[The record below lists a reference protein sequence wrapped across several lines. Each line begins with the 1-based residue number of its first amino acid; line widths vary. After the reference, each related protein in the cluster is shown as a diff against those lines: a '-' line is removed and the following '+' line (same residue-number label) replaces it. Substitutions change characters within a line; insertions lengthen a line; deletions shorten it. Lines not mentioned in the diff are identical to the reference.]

1 MIVLLLQ
8 REEYTDYRVEEET
21 MNHYS
26 YYSNHVGS
34 SHKSTVLR
42 IDGIFNSEHE
52 FELSYSINGWLQNL
66 VFLSIFLLIIF

>member
-8 REEYTDYRVEEET
+8 REDYTDYRVEEET

-34 SHKSTVLR
+34 SHKSTSVADR
-42 IDGIFNSEHE
+42 WYF
-52 FELSYSINGWLQNL
+52 
-66 VFLSIFLLIIF
+66 